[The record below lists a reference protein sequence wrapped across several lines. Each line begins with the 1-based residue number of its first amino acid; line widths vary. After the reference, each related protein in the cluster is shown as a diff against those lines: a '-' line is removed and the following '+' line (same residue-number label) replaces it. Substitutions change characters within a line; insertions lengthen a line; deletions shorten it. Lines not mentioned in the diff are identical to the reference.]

1 LQLFRLDESWVTES
15 FRKEPSVAFRIPRW
29 VFTSLLTIAI
39 ICAAAAGYQSD
50 RRRLRASQD
59 QESGL
64 LSKALNNA
72 LQTTATLQRQSV
84 RPPRTSSDLDTLEF
98 YLSQAVILTPGV
110 PLPQSDLYADSLCT
124 KPLARHQGRSPAELA
139 AGPLRLWVLNR
150 VRLYVDKTRGGLWR
164 SGDGQAPELVA
175 ARVEKLAVELDRSGD
190 HESGLLLEL
199 TGSLNVGSVSPI
211 RRKLYRYLPAAE
223 MSRG

>member
-1 LQLFRLDESWVTES
+1 M
-15 FRKEPSVAFRIPRW
+15 AFRIPRW

-50 RRRLRASQD
+50 RQRLRAGHE

-64 LSKALNNA
+64 LSQALNSA

-84 RPPRTSSDLDTLEF
+84 RPPRTSVDSDTLEF
-98 YLSQAVILTPGV
+98 FLSRAWVVIPGAS
-110 PLPQSDLYADSLCT
+110 LPQADLYTDSLCL
-124 KPLARHQGRSPAELA
+124 KPLARRHGRSPDELA

-150 VRLYVDKTRGGLWR
+150 VWLYVDKDRGGLWR
-164 SGDGQAPELVA
+164 AGEGQNPQLVA
-175 ARVEKLAVELDRSGD
+175 SRVEKLAVELDRSGD
-190 HESGLLLEL
+190 HDSGLLLEL